1 MNRYL
6 EKSGL
11 QAFDKD
17 LTLLKIIDERELGTD
32 ERLQLL
38 EQVGNFSITPAS
50 LLKRIMKAQNIH
62 YVKKTESSSAKTS
75 ENQSE
80 ASIKKEIII

>member
-6 EKSGL
+6 EKADMPS
-11 QAFDKD
+11 FDKD
-17 LTLLKIIDERELGTD
+17 FTLLKVIDDRELNTA

-50 LLKRIMKAQNIH
+50 LLKRIMKAQNMSST
-62 YVKKTESSSAKTS
+62 KKNSSQ
-75 ENQSE
+75 ENNCNKQ
-80 ASIKKEIII
+80 IPDYQRKEIVI